1 LELVEPRARRPGFAV
16 PRHPDTHGLRTECPL
31 PRDDAERV
39 PRPLERVVRDA
50 DEQVRLA
57 RRR

>member
-1 LELVEPRARRPGFAV
+1 LRAERV
-16 PRHPDTHGLRTECPL
+16 L

-57 RRR
+57 RLGGGT